1 MKNTF
6 TMSVVSN
13 AAQIAVK
20 GAVEGAVRAVLGADL
35 NLASFNAH

>member
-1 MKNTF
+1 
-6 TMSVVSN
+6 MSVVSN

-20 GAVEGAVRAVLGADL
+20 GAVEDAVEGAVRAVLGADL